1 MFVCTFL
8 PFSTCLPHATRLSH
22 LIPPLTFSSFPNHLC
37 LFTCLSFCHITQT
50 VLYTRPLSTVL
61 CHFDML
67 SCIPATC
74 YWCCFRLSLPAL
86 LPVVVTC
93 RPALR
98 TRLLVWIVFLLLTCE
113 VFCFFKHLFVKAPFQ
128 SLGLALVFAFSTS
141 AILYLHL
148 WHLPD
153 FFMT

>member
-86 LPVVVTC
+86 LSVVVTC
-93 RPALR
+93 RPAFW
-98 TRLLVWIVFLLLTCE
+98 TRLLVWIVVFLL
-113 VFCFFKHLFVKAPFQ
+113 FFFLSIYLSKP
-128 SLGLALVFAFSTS
+128 
-141 AILYLHL
+141 LYSHPVLPWCLHL
-148 WHLPD
+148 VHLLSCTYIYD
-153 FFMT
+153 TCLILFMT